1 MTLSIAARLPEGN
14 MFGVAIASS
23 SPAVAARCAHARRG
37 AGAVATQNITD
48 PSLGP
53 QILDELGRG
62 ASARVALEDALHST
76 PFAAYRQLIVVGRDG
91 VPVVHSGAKA
101 LGIVGTAVGANA
113 AAAGNLLARADV
125 PAVMVAAFEAH
136 SGAHGAGADV
146 GATTPF
152 GVSSDAAAVTPFD
165 AAGSFSPG
173 MRSRFTTER
182 THFAAMLLQA
192 LRAGVAAGG
201 EAGPIH
207 SAGLLVV
214 RDVSWPIVDLRV
226 DWADDDPV
234 AKLTALWERYEPQL
248 EDYVRRALDPAAAPS
263 FGVPGDR

>member
-1 MTLSIAARLPEGN
+1 MTLSIAARLTEAN
-14 MFGVAIASS
+14 LFGVAIASS

-62 ASARVALEDALHST
+62 VSARVALDDALHST
-76 PFAAYRQLIVVGRDG
+76 PFGAYRQLIVVGREG
-91 VPVVHSGAKA
+91 PPVVHSGAKA
-101 LGIVGTAVGANA
+101 LGVVGSAIGADA
-113 AAAGNLLARADV
+113 AAAGNLLARPEV
-125 PAVMVAAFEAH
+125 PNAMLEAFAE
-136 SGAHGAGADV
+136 
-146 GATTPF
+146 
-152 GVSSDAAAVTPFD
+152 VSLEFPA
-165 AAGSFSPG
+165 
-173 MRSRFTTER
+173 R
-182 THFAAMLLQA
+182 LLQA

-214 RDVSWPIVDLRV
+214 RDVSWPIIDLRV

-234 AKLTALWERYEPQL
+234 AELTSLWERYQPQV
-248 EDYVRRALDPAAAPS
+248 EDYVRRALDPAAAPG
-263 FGVPGDR
+263 FGVPGER

>member
-1 MTLSIAARLPEGN
+1 MTLSIAARFPEGN

-37 AGAVATQNITD
+37 TGAVATQNITD

-53 QILDELGRG
+53 QILDGLDRG
-62 ASARVALEDALHST
+62 GSARAALEDALHST
-76 PFAAYRQLIVVGRDG
+76 PFGAYRQLIVVGREG
-91 VPVVHSGAKA
+91 PPVVHSGTKA
-101 LGIVGTAVGANA
+101 LGVVGSAVGVNA

-125 PAVMVAAFEAH
+125 PAVMVAAFEGQFEA
-136 SGAHGAGADV
+136 
-146 GATTPF
+146 
-152 GVSSDAAAVTPFD
+152 
-165 AAGSFSPG
+165 
-173 MRSRFTTER
+173 
-182 THFAAMLLQA
+182 HFAAMLLHA
-192 LRAGVAAGG
+192 LRAGVQAGG

-234 AKLTALWERYEPQL
+234 AKLAALWERYEPQV

>member
-1 MTLSIAARLPEGN
+1 MTLSIAARFPEGN

-53 QILDELGRG
+53 QILDGLDRG
-62 ASARVALEDALHST
+62 AGSRVALEDALHST
-76 PFAAYRQLIVVGRDG
+76 PFGAYRQLIVVGREG
-91 VPVVHSGAKA
+91 LPVVHSGTKA
-101 LGIVGTAVGANA
+101 LGVVGSAVGANA

-125 PAVMVAAFEAH
+125 PAVMVAAFEAQFEGH
-136 SGAHGAGADV
+136 A
-146 GATTPF
+146 
-152 GVSSDAAAVTPFD
+152 
-165 AAGSFSPG
+165 
-173 MRSRFTTER
+173 
-182 THFAAMLLQA
+182 HFAAMMLHA
-192 LRAGVAAGG
+192 LRAGVQAGG

-226 DWADDDPV
+226 DWANDDPV
-234 AKLTALWERYEPQL
+234 AQLAALWERYEPQV

>member
-1 MTLSIAARLPEGN
+1 MRRVAKECVMTLSIAARFPEGN

-37 AGAVATQNITD
+37 AGAVASQNITD

-53 QILDELGRG
+53 QILDGLEHGAGARG
-62 ASARVALEDALHST
+62 ALEAALHST
-76 PFAAYRQLIVVGRDG
+76 PFGAYRQLIVVSREGA
-91 VPVVHSGAKA
+91 PVVHSGAKA
-101 LGIVGTAVGANA
+101 LGTVGTAVGVNA
-113 AAAGNLLARADV
+113 AAAGNLLARAEV
-125 PAVMVAAFEAH
+125 PAAMVAAFEAEDP
-136 SGAHGAGADV
+136 A
-146 GATTPF
+146 
-152 GVSSDAAAVTPFD
+152 
-165 AAGSFSPG
+165 
-173 MRSRFTTER
+173 
-182 THFAAMLLQA
+182 HFAARLLHA
-192 LRAGVAAGG
+192 LRAGVEAGG

-226 DWADDDPV
+226 DWSDDDPV
-234 AKLTALWERYEPQL
+234 AELTALWERFEPQI